1 MIEPLVRPILTAKV
15 QPLNSLPPLVALR
28 SRYGQRL
35 DRLGYLAWIVVTG
48 LSSIGLFLLITGGR
62 TPVAELDRFQR
73 TLVSVLTVAF
83 YIPSAYLG
91 VRRLHDFDRS
101 GWWYVMV
108 HLGALLLP
116 APYARYL
123 TAGLGVVLLLIPGT
137 EGENRYGVRS
147 AVKPRADDG
156 IPTVDGRPPFDPN
169 GEPDEKAPRDGPQA
183 WAHHHF

>member
-1 MIEPLVRPILTAKV
+1 MQSISA
-15 QPLNSLPPLVALR
+15 LPPLAALR
-28 SRYGQRL
+28 SRFGQRL
-35 DRLGYLAWIVVTG
+35 GHLGYLAWIVVTG

-123 TAGLGVVLLLIPGT
+123 TAGLGVALLLIPGT
-137 EGENRYGVRS
+137 EGANRYGMRS
-147 AVKPRADDG
+147 AVKRRADDG
-156 IPTVDGRPPFDPN
+156 MPTLDGRPPFDPTN
-169 GEPDEKAPRDGPQA
+169 EADEKPPS
-183 WAHHHF
+183 